1 MKTTIEIIEAVKDGE
16 RPDYDELRY
25 ALLVMDYLEG
35 DIHRFVL
42 LDLFGKDKL
51 QGFDKKHFEMKYE
64 SRQKILNN
72 DAKKAIG
79 SFDPDMPRYQA
90 QREIHKRIGERFFED
105 REPKGGSNQNER

>member
-1 MKTTIEIIEAVKDGE
+1 MKTTIDIIESVKDGE

-35 DIHRFVL
+35 DMYHDVL
-42 LDLFGKDKL
+42 LNLFGKDKL
-51 QGFDKKHFEMKYE
+51 QGLDKLRFKMHSE

-79 SFDPDMPRYQA
+79 SFDPDLPGRQEERA
-90 QREIHKRIGERFFED
+90 LHKKIGEKFMTAQAGEGAD
-105 REPKGGSNQNER
+105 NE